1 MRSSLVAVLLSC
13 VALLGVSANPVPGE
27 ALEAR
32 ETSARDVHETMAE
45 LEKRIGGP
53 ICYCY
58 DHIYHCGPQ
67 ESPC

>member
-13 VALLGVSANPVPGE
+13 VALLGVSANPVPEE

-32 ETSARDVHETMAE
+32 EISARDVRETMSE